1 VTSDGARL
9 YAAAIGRILLFALL
23 VALCAIAADALLS
36 PVLVWIIG
44 RTGQRIRVDMF
55 VELAAALG
63 ATAIMVRSIDKR
75 PWSDVGLSRDAAS
88 AKHLATGWTIG
99 AAAILG
105 ACAVL
110 ALTGLLRFVPTSTSG
125 WIGAAV
131 RITVV
136 LVPSALA
143 EELLCRGYLLTVVWE
158 RVGVR
163 WAVLL
168 TSMMFGLLHLT
179 NPGATAE
186 SVALVTL
193 AGIFLAAVRVVLNS
207 LYAAW
212 MAHLAWNWVMA
223 VPLHAAVSGVRFE
236 SPEYQAVT
244 TQPAWVSGG
253 AWGPEGGLLAGLGM
267 ISGIA
272 YLYTRRRREES

>member
-1 VTSDGARL
+1 MTSDGLRL
-9 YAAAIGRILLFALL
+9 YAAAIGRILLFVVLL
-23 VALCAIAADALLS
+23 ALCATVADALLS
-36 PVLVWIIG
+36 PLLVWIIG
-44 RTGQRIRVDMF
+44 LTGQRIRTDMF

-63 ATAIMVRSIDKR
+63 ATAVMVRAIDKR
-75 PWSDVGLSRDAAS
+75 PWAYVGLSRDAAS
-88 AKHLATGWTIG
+88 PRKLNAGWWIG
-99 AAAILG
+99 AAAIVG
-105 ACAVL
+105 VCAVL
-110 ALTGLLRFVPTSTSG
+110 ALLGLLRFVPTSPGG
-125 WIGAAV
+125 WLGAAI

-143 EELLCRGYLLTVVWE
+143 EELICRGYLLTVVWE

-168 TSMMFGLLHLT
+168 TSLMFGLLHLT

-193 AGIFLAAVRVVLNS
+193 AGIFLAGVRVVLDS

-236 SPEYQAVT
+236 SRQYRAVT

-253 AWGPEGGLLAGLGM
+253 AWGPEGGLLAALGM
-267 ISGIA
+267 MSGIA

>member
-1 VTSDGARL
+1 VTSDGAWQ
-9 YAAAIGRILLFALL
+9 YAAAIGRIILFALL
-23 VALCAIAADALLS
+23 VALCAVAANALLS

-44 RTGQRIRVDMF
+44 RTGQRIRTDMF

-63 ATAIMVRSIDKR
+63 ATAIMVRAIDKR
-75 PWSDVGLSRDAAS
+75 SWADVGLARSAAS
-88 AKHLATGWTIG
+88 ARTLIAGFAIG
-99 AAAILG
+99 AVAITSV
-105 ACAVL
+105 CALL
-110 ALTGLLRFVPTSTSG
+110 ALTGLLRFVPTSASG

-136 LVPSALA
+136 LLPSALA

-168 TSMMFGLLHLT
+168 TSLMFGLLHLT

-193 AGIFLAAVRVVLNS
+193 AGIFLAGVRVVLNS

-223 VPLHAAVSGVRFE
+223 VLFHAAVSGQRFE
-236 SPEYQAVT
+236 SPEYQAIT
-244 TQPAWVSGG
+244 TQPAWLSGG
-253 AWGPEGGLLAGLGM
+253 GWGPEGGVFAGLGM

>member
-1 VTSDGARL
+1 MTSDGARL
-9 YAAAIGRILLFALL
+9 YAAAIGRILLFVVLL
-23 VALCAIAADALLS
+23 ALCAVVADALLS
-36 PVLVWIIG
+36 PVLVWLIG
-44 RTGQRIRVDMF
+44 LTGQRIRTDMF

-63 ATAIMVRSIDKR
+63 ATAVMVRAIDKR
-75 PWSDVGLSRDAAS
+75 PWGYVGLSRDAAS
-88 AKHLATGWTIG
+88 LRKLNVGWWIG
-99 AAAILG
+99 AAAISG
-105 ACAVL
+105 VCAML
-110 ALTGLLRFVPTSTSG
+110 ALIGLLRFVPTAANG
-125 WIGAAV
+125 WIGAAI

-143 EELLCRGYLLTVVWE
+143 EELICRGYLLTVVWE

-168 TSMMFGLLHLT
+168 TSLMFGLLHLT

-193 AGIFLAAVRVVLNS
+193 AGIFLAGVRVVLDS

-244 TQPAWVSGG
+244 TQPAWLSGG
-253 AWGPEGGLLAGLGM
+253 AWGPEGGLFAGLGM
-267 ISGIA
+267 MSGIA

>member
-1 VTSDGARL
+1 MTSGGARL
-9 YAAAIGRILLFALL
+9 YAAAIGRILLFVLL
-23 VALCAIAADALLS
+23 FALCAIAADALLS
-36 PVLVWIIG
+36 PVLVWAFG
-44 RTGQRIRVDMF
+44 RTGQRIRTDMF

-75 PWSDVGLSRDAAS
+75 SWADVGLSRDAAS
-88 AKHLATGWTIG
+88 ARTLVVGWCIG
-99 AAAILG
+99 AAAITG

-110 ALTGLLRFVPTSTSG
+110 AMTGLLRFVPTIGTG
-125 WIGAAV
+125 WIGAAI

-143 EELLCRGYLLTVVWE
+143 EELICRGYLLTVVRD

-168 TSMMFGLLHLT
+168 TSLMFGLLHLS

-193 AGIFLAAVRVVLNS
+193 AGIFLAAVRVVLDS

-244 TQPAWVSGG
+244 MQPAWVSGG
-253 AWGPEGGLLAGLGM
+253 AWGPEGGLMAGLGM
-267 ISGIA
+267 ISGLA

>member
-1 VTSDGARL
+1 MTSDGLRL
-9 YAAAIGRILLFALL
+9 YAAAIGRIILFALL

-36 PVLVWIIG
+36 PALVWITG
-44 RTGQRIRVDMF
+44 RTGQRIRVNMF

-63 ATAIMVRSIDKR
+63 ATAIMVRAIDKR
-75 PWSDVGLSRDAAS
+75 PWSDLGLSREAAS
-88 AKHLATGWTIG
+88 ARTLNAGWWIG
-99 AAAILG
+99 AAAITG
-105 ACAVL
+105 VCAVL
-110 ALTGLLRFVPTSTSG
+110 ALTGLLRFVPSSADG
-125 WIGAAV
+125 WFGAAI

-168 TSMMFGLLHLT
+168 TSLMFGLLHLT
-179 NPGATAE
+179 NPGATAQ

-193 AGIFLAAVRVVLNS
+193 AGIFLAGVRVVLDS

-236 SPEYQAVT
+236 SPAYQAVT
-244 TQPAWVSGG
+244 TQPAWLSGG
-253 AWGPEGGLLAGLGM
+253 AWGPEGGLFAGLGM
-267 ISGIA
+267 MSGIA

>member
-55 VELAAALG
+55 VELAATLG
-63 ATAIMVRSIDKR
+63 ATTIMVRSIDKR

-244 TQPAWVSGG
+244 TQPTWVSGG

>member
-1 VTSDGARL
+1 MTSDGLRL
-9 YAAAIGRILLFALL
+9 YAAAIGRIILFVALF
-23 VALCAIAADALLS
+23 ALCAIAADALLS

-44 RTGQRIRVDMF
+44 RTGQRLRTDMF

-63 ATAIMVRSIDKR
+63 ATAVMVRSIDKR
-75 PWSDVGLSRDAAS
+75 SWSDVGLSRDAAS
-88 AKHLATGWTIG
+88 VRKFITGWTIG
-99 AAAILG
+99 AAAIIG
-105 ACAVL
+105 VCAVL
-110 ALTGLLRFVPTSTSG
+110 ALTGLLRFVPTSANG
-125 WIGAAV
+125 WIGAAI

-168 TSMMFGLLHLT
+168 TSLMFGLLHLT

-193 AGIFLAAVRVVLNS
+193 AGIFLAGVRVVLHS

-244 TQPAWVSGG
+244 TQPAWLSGG
-253 AWGPEGGLLAGLGM
+253 AWGPEGGVLAGLGM

-272 YLYTRRRREES
+272 YLYTRRRREEP

>member
-9 YAAAIGRILLFALL
+9 YAAAIGRILLFVVLL
-23 VALCAIAADALLS
+23 ALCAFAADALLS
-36 PVLVWIIG
+36 PVLVWLIG
-44 RTGQRIRVDMF
+44 LTGQRIRTDMF

-63 ATAIMVRSIDKR
+63 ATAVMVRAIDKR
-75 PWSDVGLSRDAAS
+75 RWSHIGLSRDAAS
-88 AKHLATGWTIG
+88 LRKLNAGWWIG
-99 AAAILG
+99 AAAITGVCGL
-105 ACAVL
+105 L
-110 ALTGLLRFVPTSTSG
+110 ALTGLLRFVPTSASG
-125 WIGAAV
+125 WLGAAI

-143 EELLCRGYLLTVVWE
+143 EELICRGYLLTVVWE

-168 TSMMFGLLHLT
+168 TSLMFGLLHLT

-193 AGIFLAAVRVVLNS
+193 AGIFLAAVRVVLDS

>member
-1 VTSDGARL
+1 MTSDGARL
-9 YAAAIGRILLFALL
+9 YAAAIGRILLFVLL
-23 VALCAIAADALLS
+23 FALCAIAADALLS
-36 PVLVWIIG
+36 PVLVWGFG
-44 RTGQRIRVDMF
+44 RTGQRIRTDMF

-75 PWSDVGLSRDAAS
+75 SWADVGLSRDAAS
-88 AKHLATGWTIG
+88 PRRLLVGWCIG
-99 AAAILG
+99 AAAITG

-110 ALTGLLRFVPTSTSG
+110 ALTGLLRFVPTGGSG

-143 EELLCRGYLLTVVWE
+143 EELICRGYLLTVVRD

-168 TSMMFGLLHLT
+168 TSLMFGLLHLS

-193 AGIFLAAVRVVLNS
+193 AGIFLAAVRVVLES

-253 AWGPEGGLLAGLGM
+253 AWGPEGGFVAGLGM
-267 ISGIA
+267 ISGLA

>member
-1 VTSDGARL
+1 VTSGGARL
-9 YAAAIGRILLFALL
+9 YAAAIGRILLFVLLLL
-23 VALCAIAADALLS
+23 VCFFVVDALLS
-36 PVLVWIIG
+36 PLLVRIVG
-44 RTGQRIRVDMF
+44 STGQRLRINTF
-55 VELAAALG
+55 VELAGAVAA
-63 ATAIMVRSIDKR
+63 TTIMVRSIDKR
-75 PWSDVGLSRDAAS
+75 PWADLGLSREAA
-88 AKHLATGWTIG
+88 AARPLIIGWCIG
-99 AAAILG
+99 AAAIAG

-110 ALTGLLRFVPTSTSG
+110 AALGLIRFVPTASSG
-125 WIGAAV
+125 WLGAAL

-143 EELLCRGYLLTVVWE
+143 EELICRGYLLSVTRDVV
-158 RVGVR
+158 GIR

-168 TSMMFGLLHLT
+168 TSVMFGLLHLT
-179 NPGATAE
+179 NPGASAE

-193 AGIFLAAVRVVLNS
+193 AGVFLAAVRVVLDS

-244 TQPAWVSGG
+244 TPPAWLSGG
-253 AWGPEGGLLAGLGM
+253 AWGPEGGAMAGLGM
-267 ISGIA
+267 IGGLA

>member
-1 VTSDGARL
+1 MTSDGARL

>member
-9 YAAAIGRILLFALL
+9 YAAAIGRIILFALL
-23 VALCAIAADALLS
+23 VALGAIAADALLS
-36 PVLVWIIG
+36 PVLVWIIA
-44 RTGQRIRVDMF
+44 RTGQRIRTDMF

-63 ATAIMVRSIDKR
+63 ATAIMVRAIDKR
-75 PWSDVGLSRDAAS
+75 PWADVGLSRDAS
-88 AKHLATGWTIG
+88 TTRKLVIGWTIG
-99 AAAILG
+99 AAAITG
-105 ACAVL
+105 VCAVL
-110 ALTGLLRFVPTSTSG
+110 ALTGLLRFVPTSANG
-125 WIGAAV
+125 WLGAAV

-168 TSMMFGLLHLT
+168 TSLMFGLLHLT

-193 AGIFLAAVRVVLNS
+193 AGIFLASVRVVLNS

-244 TQPAWVSGG
+244 TQPAWLSGG
-253 AWGPEGGLLAGLGM
+253 GWGPEGGLFAGLGM
-267 ISGIA
+267 MSGIA
-272 YLYTRRRREES
+272 YLYARHRREES